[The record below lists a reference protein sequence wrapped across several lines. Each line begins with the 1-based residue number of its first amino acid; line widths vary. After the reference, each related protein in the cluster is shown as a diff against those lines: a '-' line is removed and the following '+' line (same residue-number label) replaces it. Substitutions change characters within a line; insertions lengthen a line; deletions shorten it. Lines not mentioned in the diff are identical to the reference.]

1 VAKIRLLKFN
11 KKLAAIIVA
20 ILLLLLAVIALAWDQ
35 FGPEPESQPTEQPE
49 ESQETPPV
57 EEGALITKVSVSVSP
72 STYSSTSC
80 SKAFKFTGKITASRE
95 GTVKYYWEKSNGGK
109 STSQTVKFTKAE
121 TKSVSYSWTVN
132 GDYSGWA
139 RLKTTSPETLTS
151 SKASFT
157 ETCVFAVTS
166 VTASVSPS
174 TNNSCPT
181 ETYNF
186 TGKITVNEAGTVK
199 YKWER
204 AYDEDFDGSIE
215 TLSSTSTNNL
225 TFTKAGTKT
234 VSRSDDYGLE
244 IVYAPDSSIFSRFLV
259 WLRNLFSPVVNAIFY
274 PPDGQEGWERIKVTS
289 PNSKTSNKAEF
300 TYDMSNCL

>member
-1 VAKIRLLKFN
+1 MAKIRLPKFN

-20 ILLLLLAVIALAWDQ
+20 ILLLLLAVIALALDQ
-35 FGPEPESQPTEQPE
+35 FGPEPESQPAEQPE

-72 STYSSTSC
+72 SIYSSTFC

-139 RLKTTSPETLTS
+139 RLKTISPENLAS

-157 ETCVFAVTS
+157 ETCVFAVTK
-166 VTASVSPS
+166 VTASVSPGTS
-174 TNNSCPT
+174 DSCPT

-186 TGKITVNEAGTVK
+186 TGKITANEAGTVN

-204 AYDEDFDGSIE
+204 AYDSDADGDIDN
-215 TLSSTSTNNL
+215 LSSKTGTV
-225 TFTKAGTKT
+225 TFIGAGTKT
-234 VSRSDDYGLE
+234 VSRSDTFGAPTAYFPNLPSWLAWIRDLLNPF
-244 IVYAPDSSIFSRFLV
+244 VYAIETTQD
-259 WLRNLFSPVVNAIFY
+259 
-274 PPDGQEGWERIKVTS
+274 GWERLKITS
-289 PNSKTSNKAEF
+289 PNSVTSNKAEF
-300 TYDMSNCL
+300 NFDLFSCSLPPV

>member
-1 VAKIRLLKFN
+1 MPKFN

-20 ILLLLLAVIALAWDQ
+20 ILLVLASAGYVAFQ
-35 FGPEPESQPTEQPE
+35 YFGNQPQEEEEPPVSDTGEPE
-49 ESQETPPV
+49 ETPPT
-57 EEGALITKVSVSVSP
+57 EEFSVTKATASANP
-72 STYSSTSC
+72 SSYSSTTC
-80 SKAFKFTGKITASRE
+80 SKTFTFTGKITTNKA
-95 GTVKYYWEKSNGGK
+95 GTAKYYWERSNGYK
-109 STSQTVKFTKAE
+109 SASASLKFPTAG
-121 TKSVSYSWTVN
+121 TKSVTHSWAVS

-139 RLKTTSPETLTS
+139 RVSVTSPNSKTS

-166 VTASVSPS
+166 VTASVSPN

-186 TGKITVNEAGTVK
+186 TGRITANEAGTVK

-204 AYDEDFDGSIE
+204 AYDENFDGNIE
-215 TLSSTSTNNL
+215 TLSSTSITNL

-244 IVYAPDSSIFSRFLV
+244 IVYAPDSPIFSRFLV

-274 PPDGQEGWERIKVTS
+274 PPAGQEGWERVKVTS

-300 TYDMSNCL
+300 IYDMGNCL